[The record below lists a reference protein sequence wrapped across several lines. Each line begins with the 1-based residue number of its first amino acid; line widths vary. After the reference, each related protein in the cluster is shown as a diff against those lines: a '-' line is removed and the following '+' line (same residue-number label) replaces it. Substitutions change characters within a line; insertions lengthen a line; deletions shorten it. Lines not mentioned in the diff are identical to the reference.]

1 VARTSRYGPEPEVN
15 FRGFDAVRDPCDGPE
30 QSRLVENEKTL
41 AGVPAGGLRKVVNG
55 VVTELDRET
64 VPLQVGTP
72 YRGSGSAYSIS

>member
-1 VARTSRYGPEPEVN
+1 MG
-15 FRGFDAVRDPCDGPE
+15 
-30 QSRLVENEKTL
+30 QSRAVSLRMKRPSPVF
-41 AGVPAGGLRKVVNG
+41 PPGGLRKVVNG